1 LNPVLNAVGKYEIV
15 HIGLSQCFQEKD
27 GYKAN
32 YRAVELTL
40 GGHPAWDF
48 LYIGRRAYERNS
60 DIIGSDWR
68 VDFSAGLPTAKNGRS
83 NLNERCL
90 SGDKKKKS

>member
-1 LNPVLNAVGKYEIV
+1 VVDKESFRYSNVFFYYHLHDPSVFRNVFLKAVKWVG
-15 HIGLSQCFQEKD
+15 
-27 GYKAN
+27 
-32 YRAVELTL
+32 

-48 LYIGRRAYERNS
+48 LYIGRREYERNA

-68 VDFSAGLPTAKNGRS
+68 VDFSAGLPTAENGRS
-83 NLNERCL
+83 NLNERFL